1 MPELQGIPDYFNV
14 ISHPMDLGSVRSRL
28 DSGYYQEWRDF
39 MSDVKLVFS
48 NATTYNS
55 NPDEP
60 VHIAAVKLKNVR

>member
-1 MPELQGIPDYFNV
+1 
-14 ISHPMDLGSVRSRL
+14 LGSVRSRL

-60 VHIAAVKLKNVR
+60 VHVAAIKLKNVR